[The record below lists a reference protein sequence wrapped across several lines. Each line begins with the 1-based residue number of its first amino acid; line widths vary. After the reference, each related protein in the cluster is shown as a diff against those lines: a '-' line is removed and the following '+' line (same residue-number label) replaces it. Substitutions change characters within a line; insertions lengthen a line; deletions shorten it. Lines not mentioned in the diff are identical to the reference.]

1 MSVARGT
8 KYLEETK
15 QRQQEGQKARTEA
28 RIVQLKLTDLEARI
42 SDLERFKQEIQAKST
57 ARSLPFVSAYLF
69 TSLLLFLFAFS
80 PPIFLFLCLYVVP
93 SSPHARQELK
103 G

>member
-1 MSVARGT
+1 MSVTHGT

-42 SDLERFKQEIQAKST
+42 SDLESFKQEIQRKST
-57 ARSLPFVSAYLF
+57 ARSLPFGSAYLS
-69 TSLLLFLFAFS
+69 TSLLLFLFLLLSF
-80 PPIFLFLCLYVVP
+80 YVFT
-93 SSPHARQELK
+93 SSIHRPTLDK
-103 G
+103 N